1 MQSSPRDAP
10 IPPLMNQLHGLRF
23 RPRWWG
29 FALALA
35 ASFATLSLG
44 NWQSRR
50 AQEKR
55 ELAARFEVA
64 GRAAPVAVPG
74 AAEPADKLVLKRL
87 TARGRYLPE
96 FTILLDNK
104 VYRGRPGYFV
114 ITPMRLSG
122 GSMHVLV
129 NRGWVAAGARRED
142 LPAVTTPPGE
152 VEVEGLGLDHAPR
165 VLIAGSGPPAGRVWQ
180 SLSFDEFSKWSGLAL
195 QPVFLEQHSQTPD
208 GLVRDWP
215 KADFGIEK
223 HTSYAIQWYLIA
235 AFSIAAFIVLSFERA
250 RPASR

>member
-1 MQSSPRDAP
+1 MHR
-10 IPPLMNQLHGLRF
+10 LHGLRF

-29 FALALA
+29 FALALV
-35 ASFATLSLG
+35 ASLATISLG

-55 ELAARFEVA
+55 DLASRFEEA
-64 GRAAPVAVPG
+64 GRVPPIAVPG
-74 AAEPADKLVLKRL
+74 AAAPAESLVLRRL
-87 TARGRYLPE
+87 AARGRFLPQ

-114 ITPMRLSG
+114 VTPLQLSG
-122 GSMHVLV
+122 GALHVLV

-142 LPAVTTPPGE
+142 LPAVSTPADE
-152 VEVEGLGLDHAPR
+152 VEIEGLGQDHAPR
-165 VLIAGSGPPAGRVWQ
+165 VLVAGSGRPAGRVWQ
-180 SLSFDEFSKWSGLAL
+180 SLTFDEFSGWSGLAL
-195 QPVFLEQHSQTPD
+195 QPVFLEQHSQIAD

-235 AFSIAAFIVLSFERA
+235 AFSIAAFIVLSFERG
-250 RPASR
+250 RPASN

>member
-1 MQSSPRDAP
+1 MMRR
-10 IPPLMNQLHGLRF
+10 LHGLRF

-35 ASFATLSLG
+35 ACLATISLG

-55 ELAARFEVA
+55 ELALRFEQA
-64 GRAAPVAVPG
+64 GRAAPIAVPG
-74 AAEPADKLVLKRL
+74 GATQGESLVLKRL
-87 TARGRYLPE
+87 VARGRFLPQ

-114 ITPMRLSG
+114 VTPLQLSG
-122 GSMHVLV
+122 GDRHVLV
-129 NRGWVAAGARRED
+129 NRGWVAAGGRRED
-142 LPAVTTPPGE
+142 FPAVSTPSGE
-152 VEVEGLGLDHAPR
+152 VVVEGLGLERAAR
-165 VLIAGSGPPAGRVWQ
+165 VLVAGSGQPAGRVWQ
-180 SLSFDEFSKWSGLAL
+180 SLTFDEFSRWSGLAL
-195 QPVFLEQHSQTPD
+195 QPVFLEQHSQIAD

-223 HTSYAIQWYLIA
+223 HTGYAIQWYLVA
-235 AFSIAAFIVLSFERA
+235 AFSIAAFIALSFERA